1 MNDNLANAQLQY
13 DRQEPEA
20 VPESDPMLRLP
31 SAGRNA
37 SLYLDASGDRFLF
50 SLYNDMG
57 NCAVF
62 ISADDL
68 EAIVERGRELLKE
81 LAYERFDSQR

>member
-1 MNDNLANAQLQY
+1 MSTNYSRAQDAY
-13 DRQEPEA
+13 DRELPDE
-20 VPESDPMLRLP
+20 VPPPDPNLRLP

-37 SLYLDASGDRFLF
+37 SVYIDASGDRFLF

-62 ISADDL
+62 ISLTDL
-68 EAIVERGRELLKE
+68 EAIVERIDALREM
-81 LAYERFDSQR
+81 ADFNARR

>member
-1 MNDNLANAQLQY
+1 MPTHQRY

-20 VPESDPMLRLP
+20 VPESEPSVRLP

-37 SLYLDASGDRFLF
+37 SVYIDASGDRFLF

-62 ISADDL
+62 ISLTDL
-68 EAIVERGRELLKE
+68 EAIGERIDALREM
-81 LAYERFDSQR
+81 ADFNARR